1 MLSFCLTLV
10 ADAYPLICPFTSS
23 ARSDQYQLLEPG
35 CWFSRT
41 IGLSAASGELAGG
54 VAAQANRHS
63 RALTTI
69 RLSLIDAAPSPLGPS
84 APYLARCGGR
94 GAGHL
99 PLRWRRA
106 LVSEARGRRSHR
118 GDQVVAVEQE

>member
-1 MLSFCLTLV
+1 MLV
-10 ADAYPLICPFTSS
+10 AEAYPLICPFTSS
-23 ARSDQYQLLEPG
+23 ARSDPQNQPPSPG
-35 CWFSRT
+35 CWFSET
-41 IGLSAASGELAGG
+41 IGLSAASCELAG
-54 VAAQANRHS
+54 ATPANRLS
-63 RALTTI
+63 RAVTTI

-106 LVSEARGRRSHR
+106 LVSEARGRRSHGRSGR
-118 GDQVVAVEQE
+118 GRRRV